1 MLSEG
6 SPDTV
11 GRQEGCA
18 NKRAET
24 TVIRSPWTRLLAAA
38 DIQMTL
44 LRRLAVTACGIA
56 VGSAAGGPVSAHVD
70 ELCSWTLS
78 VLQVMHS
85 CTLLQICGALSAADL
100 ACAALERWHIWRPV

>member
-56 VGSAAGGPVSAHVD
+56 VGSAAGGPACRRMWTSCVPGRC
-70 ELCSWTLS
+70 LC
-78 VLQVMHS
+78 
-85 CTLLQICGALSAADL
+85 C
-100 ACAALERWHIWRPV
+100 R